1 MEDDAWQMRAPYY
14 SLVEPLLL
22 LSLKVV
28 QMERLFSFFFFLRYY
43 RQDLYRDCA
52 IYQPEYLSYEAKAL
66 IKGKKYYIYIY
77 CTSFSRVV
85 PTLSGLNIFPSF
97 SQSSTFSE
105 QCFHISKWSPNFSMK
120 KDRNRRVINFQ
131 RKNDKVVW
139 KGKRNSGWFEGRG
152 PSRVSWMSKSS
163 GLNVG
168 AISRRATKRC
178 CQISS
183 FTNRGLL
190 LIG

>member
-1 MEDDAWQMRAPYY
+1 MRAPYY

-28 QMERLFSFFFFLRYY
+28 QMERLFSFFFFFTLLPARS
-43 RQDLYRDCA
+43 LPGLCN
-52 IYQPEYLSYEAKAL
+52 ISTGIFILHEAKAL

-105 QCFHISKWSPNFSMK
+105 RRFHISKRSPNFSMK

-131 RKNDKVVW
+131 RKDDKVVW
-139 KGKRNSGWFEGRG
+139 KGKRNSG
-152 PSRVSWMSKSS
+152 
-163 GLNVG
+163 
-168 AISRRATKRC
+168 
-178 CQISS
+178 
-183 FTNRGLL
+183 
-190 LIG
+190 